1 MALISAQEFAD
12 KWAQRTSAAAADYVA
27 GAERTDVDPTALAIA
42 AIPRMRQNIL
52 AAIDTG
58 KVAAGLRRSGKTG
71 WLAGVA
77 GKGAQNFASSVS
89 AQATKDKVAA
99 AAGPLL
105 SYIAAGLSRLSS
117 MPKNTDAERDARQ
130 LFWSNYMRG
139 YVKPGG

>member
-1 MALISAQEFAD
+1 MPLISADEYAT
-12 KWAQRTSAAAADYVA
+12 KWAQRTGAAQADYVA
-27 GAERTDVDPTALAIA
+27 GAERTDKDPTALAIA
-42 AIPRMRQNIL
+42 AIPRMRQNVI
-52 AAIDTG
+52 AAIDSG

-71 WLAGVA
+71 WLAGVT
-77 GKGAQNFASSVS
+77 GKGAQNFGTSVS

-105 SYIAAGLSRLSS
+105 SYIAAGLSRLAT
-117 MPKNTDAERDARQ
+117 MPNVTDADRDARQ